1 MKEKIKSVRCEIRL
15 LPEEK
20 DKWKHFAKL
29 HNMTVSELIT
39 ESVNY
44 FLNKGDKNEYKEDLH

>member
-1 MKEKIKSVRCEIRL
+1 MKEKTKSVRCEIRL
-15 LPEEK
+15 LPEDK

-44 FLNKGDKNEYKEDLH
+44 FLNKGDKNEY